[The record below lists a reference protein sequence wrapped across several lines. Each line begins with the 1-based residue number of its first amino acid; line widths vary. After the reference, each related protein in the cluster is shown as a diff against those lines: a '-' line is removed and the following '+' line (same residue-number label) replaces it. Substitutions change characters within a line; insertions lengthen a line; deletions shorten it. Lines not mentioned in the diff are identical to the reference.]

1 MNIKNWI
8 NEHAEDF
15 ENKTVVITGATG
27 GIGTQLCHFLAETNS
42 TLLLACRNEYKT
54 KKLIAKLKTKYPSV
68 NANYINLDLEDINS
82 IDNFVKILKHT
93 KFDYFIH
100 NSGIYN
106 VPRYKNSVGIDNI
119 FQVNFVAP
127 YYITKELLPTLRE
140 NKTKV
145 VAVGSIA
152 HNNSKIDDN
161 DIEFLTRK
169 KSSDVYGNSK
179 LFLMFSLYELFK
191 NETKTSLAIVHPGVT
206 LTNITNHYHKSIN
219 WLVKFGMKLF
229 FPNIRKATFHLL
241 YAMINNCGYHE
252 WIGPTIFGVYG
263 NSKIKKLNTCNELDI
278 KKINNIAEIYYKKLK
293 NINF

>member
-219 WLVKFGMKLF
+219 WLVKFGVKIL
-229 FPNIRKATFHLL
+229 FPNPKKASLNVLFALNKKTK
-241 YAMINNCGYHE
+241 YYE
-252 WIGPTIFGVYG
+252 WIGPSVFNVWGMPKVT
-263 NSKIKKLNTCNELDI
+263 KLRTCNIDESQ
-278 KKINNIAEIYYKKLK
+278 KIYAIAEKLYQKLK
-293 NINF
+293 DKK